1 MRVAADVELRSEIEQ
16 LLYREAW
23 LLDQG
28 RLDEW
33 LGLFTDDATYWIPL
47 QANQADPLTT
57 SSIVYDDRR
66 LLEVRVR
73 QYQHPRAHPRVPAPR
88 TVHQVGNV
96 RVMEVEG
103 RDVRVGSTL
112 VLVEYRRERQRVWG
126 AVVEHRLRRAA
137 EGLRIAAKRID
148 LVNSEAELDGIVCLF
163 SWGAPTWPPIPPNAP
178 RPHNP
183 RLRRPLPNSRPPSIV
198 TTALAWW
205 GSWFR

>member
-1 MRVAADVELRSEIEQ
+1 MRAAADVELRSEIEQ
-16 LLYREAW
+16 FLFHEAW

-33 LGLFTDDATYWIPL
+33 LGLFTDDATYWVPL
-47 QANQADPLTT
+47 QAKQADPLTT

-73 QYQHPRAHPRVPAPR
+73 QFQHPRAHARVPAPR

-96 RVMEVEG
+96 GVVEVEG

-112 VLVEYRRERQRVWG
+112 VLVEYRRERQRVW
-126 AVVEHRLRRAA
+126 AALVEHRLRRTA
-137 EGLRIAAKRID
+137 EGLRIAAKRVD

-163 SWGAPTWPPIPPNAP
+163 
-178 RPHNP
+178 
-183 RLRRPLPNSRPPSIV
+183 
-198 TTALAWW
+198 
-205 GSWFR
+205 

>member
-1 MRVAADVELRSEIEQ
+1 MRTADDVELRSEIEQ
-16 LLYREAW
+16 FLYHEAW

-66 LLEVRVR
+66 LLEARVR
-73 QYQHPRAHPRVPAPR
+73 QFQHPRAHARVPAPR

-96 RVMEVEG
+96 RIVEAEG
-103 RDVRVGSTL
+103 HDVRVGSTL

-126 AVVEHRLRRAA
+126 ALVEHRLRRTA
-137 EGLRIAAKRID
+137 EGLRIAAKRVD
-148 LVNSEAELDGIVCLF
+148 LVNSEAELDGIVCL
-163 SWGAPTWPPIPPNAP
+163 
-178 RPHNP
+178 
-183 RLRRPLPNSRPPSIV
+183 L
-198 TTALAWW
+198 
-205 GSWFR
+205 

>member
-1 MRVAADVELRSEIEQ
+1 MSAAIDFELRSEIEHF
-16 LLYREAW
+16 LYHEAG

-47 QANQADPLTT
+47 QADQTDPLST

-73 QYQHPRAHPRVPAPR
+73 QFQHPRAHARVPMPR
-88 TVHQVGNV
+88 TVHQVGNMQIV
-96 RVMEVEG
+96 DADARGVHV
-103 RDVRVGSTL
+103 SSSL

-126 AVVEHRLRRAA
+126 ARVEHRLRRTGD
-137 EGLRIAAKRID
+137 GLRIAAKRID

-163 SWGAPTWPPIPPNAP
+163 
-178 RPHNP
+178 
-183 RLRRPLPNSRPPSIV
+183 
-198 TTALAWW
+198 
-205 GSWFR
+205 